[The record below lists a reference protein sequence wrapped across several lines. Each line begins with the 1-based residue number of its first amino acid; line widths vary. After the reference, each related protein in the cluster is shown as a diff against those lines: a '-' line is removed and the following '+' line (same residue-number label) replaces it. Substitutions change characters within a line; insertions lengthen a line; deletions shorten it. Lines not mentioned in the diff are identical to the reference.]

1 MKMKTNRSYKYREI
15 AGKYYLIPTG
25 EAAEKSVIPL
35 ELTETAAWIWTRIEQ
50 GASKEDIIP
59 LMVEEYDID
68 VTIAERAV
76 GQFVGILLD
85 QGMITEVPNEK
96 RSDRQTP

>member
-15 AGKYYLIPTG
+15 AGGYYLIPTG
-25 EAAEKSVIPL
+25 KAAEKSVIPL

-50 GASKEDIIP
+50 GASQEDIIP

-68 VTIAERAV
+68 IVHAQKAV
-76 GQFVGILLD
+76 NQFVKVLLD
-85 QGMITEVPNEK
+85 QDMIMEDTDEKGNEK
-96 RSDRQTP
+96 Q